1 MESGIIIITGAS
13 SGIGEGFARAFAARG
28 HRLLLVAR
36 RGDRLEALC
45 RELGPRAHFW
55 VGDLR
60 EPETAARLVE
70 HAGEKGWE
78 IAGLVNNAGFGLQAG
93 LVHLPPKDLWDMIQ
107 LNVGSLVALTR
118 LVLPGMQE
126 RRSGFILNIASNAA
140 FQPVP
145 YLAVYAAT
153 KAFVVS
159 FTEAVSEE
167 ARPHGVFVGCLCPG
181 PVDTEFREIAGMHPR
196 FFARSQSP
204 DEVVRAGLRALDRR
218 KVVAWTAFWQEVA
231 SFGLR
236 FLPRLWVRRG
246 AARLMRWSGAE
257 RPSAHRG

>member
-1 MESGIIIITGAS
+1 MSSEIIIVTGAS
-13 SGIGEGFARAFAARG
+13 SGIGEGFARALAARG

-36 RGDRLEALC
+36 RKERLEALC
-45 RELGPRAHFW
+45 RELGPQAHFW
-55 VGDLR
+55 AGDLS
-60 EPETAARLVE
+60 EPATAARLVE
-70 HAGEKGWE
+70 YAGEKGWVVV
-78 IAGLVNNAGFGLQAG
+78 GLVNNAGFGIQTG
-93 LVHLPPKDLWDMIQ
+93 LVHIAPRQLWDMIQ

-126 RRSGFILNIASNAA
+126 RRSGFILNMASNAA

-167 ARPHGVFVGCLCPG
+167 ARIHGVYVGCLCPG
-181 PVDTEFREIAGMHPR
+181 PVDTEFREIAGMDPR

-218 KVVAWTAFWQEVA
+218 KVVAWTAAWQELA

-236 FLPRLWVRRG
+236 FVPRLWVRRG
-246 AARLMRWSGAE
+246 AAKVMRLSGAN
-257 RPSAHRG
+257 

>member
-1 MESGIIIITGAS
+1 MESGIIIVTGAS
-13 SGIGEGFARAFAARG
+13 SGIGEGFARTLAARG

-36 RGDRLEALC
+36 RGDRLESLC
-45 RELGPRAHFW
+45 RELGPRVHFW

-60 EPETAARLVE
+60 ERDTASKLVD
-70 HAGEKGWE
+70 HVAEKGWVIE
-78 IAGLVNNAGFGLQAG
+78 GLVNNAGFGLQAG
-93 LVHLPPKDLWDMIQ
+93 LVRIPPQDLWDMIQ

-118 LVLPGMQE
+118 LVLPGMEE
-126 RRSGFILNIASNAA
+126 RRSGFVLNIASNAA

-167 ARPHGVFVGCLCPG
+167 ARTHGVFVGCLCPG
-181 PVDTEFREIAGMHPR
+181 PVDTEFREIAGINPR

-218 KVVAWTAFWQEVA
+218 KVVAWTACWHELA

-236 FLPRLWVRRG
+236 FVPRLWVRRG
-246 AARLMRWSGAE
+246 VAQLMRWSGA
-257 RPSAHRG
+257 R